1 MNTRPFAALAAAA
14 LALPGLLAA
23 PDARAEELD
32 PTIVHLICSSNGME
46 RRGTGVVVSPDGMVL
61 TARHV
66 VTGTAA
72 GATADTVCTGSLG
85 HANGV
90 RVTMTIQKVSSEYDA
105 AMLKYPGLSGAPHLG
120 YCDVLPRHK
129 RAQVIAA
136 GFPLLSATG
145 LPSERMGILA
155 TVEPG
160 GAAAPGLIESD
171 AATTSGMS
179 GGRVTLAEN
188 GQLIGIVAGVSP
200 DPATGY
206 PNAYAVLAASRLAPE
221 FGQYGLKTDPASC
234 EPVMRVTRPLPA
246 SGGPWLAAD
255 PPLPLGMK
263 AGEGFCYLVRVWG
276 DFDDPRDS
284 VEITVTADQ
293 EYALTGTDSA
303 SPGNHGAV
311 AQCVR
316 F

>member
-1 MNTRPFAALAAAA
+1 MKSLPLLPIVYAALTQ
-14 LALPGLLAA
+14 LAA
-23 PDARAEELD
+23 ELATADPLDLTLVHITCVEPGGAAR
-32 PTIVHLICSSNGME
+32 S
-46 RRGTGVVVSPDGMVL
+46 GTGVMIAPNGMVL

-66 VTGTAA
+66 LAGSGTVVQP
-72 GATADTVCTGSLG
+72 GTVCTGSLG
-85 HANGV
+85 HANGI
-90 RVTMTIQKVSSEYDA
+90 RVTLTVQRASMEFDA
-105 AMLKYPGLSGAPHLG
+105 ALLKYPGLNGAEHVT

-136 GFPLLSATG
+136 GFPLVSATG
-145 LPSERMGILA
+145 QPSERMGILS
-155 TVEPG
+155 TIEPG
-160 GAAAPGLIESD
+160 GIEAPGLLESD

-188 GQLIGIVAGVSP
+188 DQLIGIIAGVTP

-206 PNAYAVLAASRLAPE
+206 PNAFAVLSASRLAPE
-221 FGQYGLKTDPASC
+221 FGPLGLRTDGARCDPK
-234 EPVMRVTRPLPA
+234 PRVTTPSSA
-246 SGGPWLAAD
+246 SGAPWLAAD
-255 PPLPLGMK
+255 APLSLGMT
-263 AGEGFCYLVRVWG
+263 ADEGFCYIVKVWG

-284 VEITVTADQ
+284 VEIEARP
-293 EYALTGTDSA
+293 EGYFLTGHDTS